1 MSRTISTDGYFMH
14 DLTEITLRENYDG
27 IHVRETVI
35 GYIAEEPFCV
45 LTELL
50 CRYYVS
56 QYDIV
61 EVFPVGFFRGN
72 YTIGIRNVGSKY
84 SLDNFVK
91 HPYYEVSRFLK
102 YKKGAIARAEV
113 DNDIHPDLA
122 VSYIDLL
129 NGCAANGQLSI
140 ELAIKYNEIVQEVDK
155 GELLD
160 ETTAQYNKRIHDY
173 FINQDLSS
181 MGTIELKD
189 YFIIQQYVFKRL
201 AEINTRD

>member
-27 IHVRETVI
+27 IHVKETVI

-61 EVFPVGFFRGN
+61 EVFPVGFFPGN
-72 YTIGIRNVGSKY
+72 YTIGIRNVGNKY
-84 SLDNFVK
+84 LLDNFVK

-102 YKKGAIARAEV
+102 YKKCAIARAEV
-113 DNDIHPDLA
+113 DNDIHPHLA
-122 VSYIDLL
+122 ASYIDLL
-129 NGCAANGQLSI
+129 NGCAASGQLAI
-140 ELAIKYNEIVQEVDK
+140 ELAIKYNEIVQEVNK

-173 FINQDLSS
+173 FVNQDLSS

>member
-1 MSRTISTDGYFMH
+1 MSRKISTDGYFMH

-27 IHVRETVI
+27 IHVREQVI

-50 CRYYVS
+50 CQYYVS
-56 QYDIV
+56 LYDIV
-61 EVFPVGFFRGN
+61 EIFPAGFFPGE

-91 HPYYEVSRFLK
+91 HPYYEISRFLK
-102 YKKGAIARAEV
+102 YKKGSISKAEV
-113 DNDIHPDLA
+113 DQDVYPELA
-122 VSYIDLL
+122 AKYVELL
-129 NGCAANGQLSI
+129 NISVSNGNLPI
-140 ELAIKYNEIVQEVDK
+140 ELAMKYNEIVQDVAK
-155 GELLD
+155 GELVN

-173 FINQDLSS
+173 FLNQDISS

-201 AEINTRD
+201 AEINTRN